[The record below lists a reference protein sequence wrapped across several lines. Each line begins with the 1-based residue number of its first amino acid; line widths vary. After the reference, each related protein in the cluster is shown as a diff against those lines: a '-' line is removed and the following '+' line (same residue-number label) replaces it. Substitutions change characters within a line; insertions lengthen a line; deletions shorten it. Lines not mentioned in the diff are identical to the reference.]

1 MLQPMQMTS
10 GLDLISLTNSYCTVL
25 EDTGYSE
32 SKFHEALMKMNGLD
46 PHLAPEASEAA
57 Y

>member
-1 MLQPMQMTS
+1 MQMTS
-10 GLDLISLTNSYCTVL
+10 GLDLISLTNSYSTVL
-25 EDTGYSE
+25 KDTGYSE